1 MYLNIKQLFHLIS
14 ACSLCRLG
22 LHPIIWTRYLGSI
35 KEVDTLFN
43 DTWQY
48 NERHGRDSANL
59 KHNSLEIKAI
69 CIVHKKQLID
79 IYRYETASF
88 KEKHSFY
95 PPIEIVS
102 GTKKVL
108 TLDSNLAS
116 CLEAVDNSL
125 PNNCVDL
132 NEVYLFHGTK
142 TDNIRGIVES
152 GFSLKYATNGLYG
165 RALYLAESSEKSDQY
180 SGKTC

>member
-1 MYLNIKQLFHLIS
+1 MLFH
-14 ACSLCRLG
+14 
-22 LHPIIWTRYLGSI
+22 
-35 KEVDTLFN
+35 

-59 KHNSLEIKAI
+59 KHNSLKIKAI

-79 IYRYETASF
+79 NYKHETAAF
-88 KEKHSFY
+88 KEKHSIY
-95 PPIEIVS
+95 PPIQIVS
-102 GTKKVL
+102 GTKKIL

-116 CLEAVDNSL
+116 CIEAVDNSL
-125 PNNCVDL
+125 PHNFGDL

-142 TDNIRGIVES
+142 TANIRSIVES

-165 RALYLAESSEKSDQY
+165 KALYLAESSEKSDQY